1 MSLDSIHRRL
11 SRYEHRDLPIEHKDT
26 VNHGVGAGGYEA
38 VGTRVMVRAAM
49 DEPMASIAV
58 AVGRAVVEIASPN
71 PEKHASVGVPRRRVF
86 ARDEGL
92 LRELRA
98 SYEQGD
104 VMILSALWM
113 RATAPDLSRLPARDA
128 AT

>member
-1 MSLDSIHRRL
+1 M
-11 SRYEHRDLPIEHKDT
+11 
-26 VNHGVGAGGYEA
+26 NHGVGACGCET

-49 DEPMASIAV
+49 DEPLASIAV
-58 AVGRAVVEIASPN
+58 SVGRAVVEVSSADPD
-71 PEKHASVGVPRRRVF
+71 KHASVGFPRRRVF

-98 SYEQGD
+98 SYERD
-104 VMILSALWM
+104 NALILRALWTQ
-113 RATAPDLSRLPARDA
+113 ATAPDLSRLPARDA